1 MPLIIDKK
9 WFDTHA
15 KTRVVDNGDLDPAD
29 RAAADCGSTP
39 TGLATATTLSYLIC
53 KWGGIIEPYN
63 SGQEFFDSGVDSEQ
77 AEINN
82 NDPYA
87 VNNGEPVRG
96 TGITSPYAGATLN
109 GEPLDE
115 ITIKVIELLSNQF
128 GDEKTA
134 EYNWDVIEEIVQS
147 DMENF
152 ALEKYKALCYIY
164 NSMSDPKDIQRF
176 LNAGFSITQVPEPQN
191 ITTTAQ
197 GYSYWYN
204 EQPKYQQD
212 KSRYNYAQTGAVLQG
227 MASWYRCK
235 EGFDG
240 YSDEELV
247 RINLLRA
254 ACEVG
259 GGTYVEKNHK
269 PMQVEQSGTGFLLTV
284 PSQTASPDL
293 QILEVDKRGWHS
305 K

>member
-1 MPLIIDKK
+1 R
-9 WFDTHA
+9 A
-15 KTRVVDNGDLDPAD
+15 VAD
-29 RAAADCGSTP
+29 AGSTP
-39 TGLATATTLSYLIC
+39 KGLATATTLSYLIC

-63 SGQEFFDSGVDSEQ
+63 SGQEFFDSSVDSEYT
-77 AEINN
+77 EIENN
-82 NDPYA
+82 EPYA
-87 VNNGEPVRG
+87 MSNGEPVQG
-96 TGITSPYAGATLN
+96 TSITSPYAGAILN

-115 ITIKVIELLSNQF
+115 ITIKVIELLSNQLN
-128 GDEKTA
+128 GEETA

-164 NSMSDPKDIQRF
+164 NSMSDPNDIQRF
-176 LNAGFSITQVPEPQN
+176 LNAGFSTSQIPEPQKPH
-191 ITTTAQ
+191 TTAE
-197 GYSYWYN
+197 GYSYWYS
-204 EQPKYQQD
+204 EQPQYQQD
-212 KSRYNYAQTGAVLQG
+212 KNRYDYAQPGTVLQS
-227 MASWYRCK
+227 MAAWYRHE

-240 YSDEELV
+240 YSDEELE

-254 ACEVG
+254 ACEIG

-269 PMQVEQSGTGFLLTV
+269 PIQIEKSENGFLLTV

-293 QILEVDKRGWHS
+293 RVLEVDKCGWRS